1 MKNLFFF
8 LFTCIC
14 LNINAQDYSK
24 LIQEANTLYYKK
36 QYNEGLQKMKEAIK
50 IKSNYSNDLYNGA
63 CIASLAGDTKTAF
76 NWLYKALKLGWVD
89 VKHLEEDTDLNALHN
104 SKKWKK
110 LAVDMQKEKTK
121 IEANYDKPLKAKLES
136 ILASDQGIRKE
147 WSKAE
152 KKFGMESKQADSI
165 SKIMHYTD
173 SLNLIKITSI
183 LDEYGWLGKDKVGE
197 QGNMCLFLVIQH
209 SDLQTQKKYLPMMRE
224 AVTNKKAKGTA
235 LALLEDRVA
244 LGEKKPQIYGSQ
256 IGYDKETKKFFVC
269 LLSDPDNVDKRR
281 KEVGLGLIADYAK
294 NWDIIWNVEEYKK
307 DIQKYRILLDKE
319 K

>member
-121 IEANYDKPLKAKLES
+121 IEANYNKPLKAKLES
-136 ILASDQGIRKE
+136 ILESDQGIRKE

-152 KKFGMESKQADSI
+152 KEFGM
-165 SKIMHYTD
+165 
-173 SLNLIKITSI
+173 KITWMS
-183 LDEYGWLGKDKVGE
+183 
-197 QGNMCLFLVIQH
+197 
-209 SDLQTQKKYLPMMRE
+209 
-224 AVTNKKAKGTA
+224 
-235 LALLEDRVA
+235 
-244 LGEKKPQIYGSQ
+244 
-256 IGYDKETKKFFVC
+256 
-269 LLSDPDNVDKRR
+269 
-281 KEVGLGLIADYAK
+281 
-294 NWDIIWNVEEYKK
+294 
-307 DIQKYRILLDKE
+307 
-319 K
+319 